1 MDEKTL
7 EIVSKAKI
15 ADAILIHLLPI
26 IDEHSRSIIEK
37 IKSFYRAGK
46 LDPSKIH
53 SYLGELCALED
64 LALNLRGRLNK
75 AKSIR
80 EGLNDN
86 GDHI

>member
-7 EIVSKAKI
+7 EIIAKAKI
-15 ADAILIHLLPI
+15 ADAILIHLTPI
-26 IDEHSRSIIEK
+26 IEEHSRAIIEK

-64 LALNLRGRLNK
+64 LGISLKGRLNR

-80 EGLNDN
+80 EGMNDD
-86 GDHI
+86 GDHY